1 MTLIVAEGLAAPDR
15 FQEVGRLVRVEA
27 AELVV
32 GYTFDLRT
40 NDPRAERIP
49 NPRAGTEHRFVA
61 YRLKTQATKPVSMVA
76 RPGAI
81 VEDIEDSDE

>member
-1 MTLIVAEGLAAPDR
+1 VAPDR

-40 NDPRAERIP
+40 NVLAAERVP
-49 NPRAGTEHRFVA
+49 NPRAGAEHRFIA
-61 YRLKTQATKPVSMVA
+61 YRLRSQSAKPVSITS
-76 RPGAI
+76 RPSAI
-81 VEDIEDSDE
+81 ADAIDEVDE